1 MVHVML
7 NGCATTTWLTISTKL
22 TGLATLEERQI
33 DRLLVTMIAVDAVS
47 TSFIA

>member
-1 MVHVML
+1 MVHVVL
-7 NGCATTTWLTISTKL
+7 YSRATSAWLAISTKL